1 MPAFSSFDR
10 RGYPM
15 LSARDGYAQW
25 AASYEQTI
33 KDDMDRVLL
42 ERISTIA
49 WPSIARAADLGC
61 GTGRTGAWLA
71 SHGVRSIDGIDGS
84 PEMLEQARARGVFA
98 SLAVADVGATPL
110 GAGAY
115 DLVTTCLVDEH
126 LADLRPLYRESARL
140 VTHGAHV
147 VVGFHPFFIMT
158 AGMPT
163 HFDGADGKPVA
174 IETHVHLLSEHV
186 AAAMAAGWQLA
197 ELHEQVIDQNWIAKK
212 PKWHQFRD
220 VPISFA
226 MVWKTSR
233 TRDR

>member
-1 MPAFSSFDR
+1 MV
-10 RGYPM
+10 
-15 LSARDGYAQW
+15 SARDGYALW

-42 ERISTIA
+42 ERVATIA
-49 WPSIARAADLGC
+49 WPAVVRAADLGC
-61 GTGRTGAWLA
+61 GTGRTGAWLRA
-71 SHGVRSIDGIDGS
+71 HGVARIDGIDGS
-84 PEMLEQARARGVFA
+84 PEMLEHARARGVFA
-98 SLAVADVGATPL
+98 SLGVADVGATGL
-110 GAGAY
+110 DEGAY

-126 LADLRPLYRESARL
+126 LADLRQLYRESARL
-140 VTHGAHV
+140 VTQGAHV

-163 HFDGADGKPVA
+163 HFDGADGTPVA
-174 IETHVHLLSEHV
+174 IETHVHLLSDHV

-197 ELHEQVIDQNWIAKK
+197 ELHEQVIDQSWIANK
-212 PKWHQFRD
+212 PKWEPFRD

>member
-15 LSARDGYAQW
+15 LSARDGYAKW

-42 ERISTIA
+42 ERISTVA
-49 WPSIARAADLGC
+49 WSRMTRAADLGC

-71 SHGVRSIDGIDGS
+71 RHGVAVIDGIDGS
-84 PEMLEQARARGVFA
+84 PEMLEQARARDVFA
-98 SLAVADVGATPL
+98 SLAVADVGATGL
-110 GAGAY
+110 AAHAY

-140 VTHGAHV
+140 VNEGSHV

-163 HFDGADGKPVA
+163 HFDGDDGTPIA
-174 IETHVHLLSEHV
+174 IETHVHLLSDHV
-186 AAAMAAGWQLA
+186 AAAIAAGWKLA
-197 ELHEQVIDQNWIAKK
+197 ELHEQVIDETWVTTK
-212 PKWHQFRD
+212 PTWARYRD

-226 MVWKTSR
+226 MVWKT
-233 TRDR
+233 